1 MFLPIK
7 NKKCASWKWHDID
20 IYNFISLDIK
30 KWQDYTEPGDELD
43 PGSPLRRT
51 SRNLDDDTAEG
62 LPLPEGVLT
71 TNLGLD
77 VVVVITK
84 TDYMST
90 LEKEQDYKWV
100 SSEKFVI
107 LQILIS
113 YFIFFLFFLFRD
125 EHFDFMQ
132 QWIRRFC
139 LQYGAGL
146 FYTSAKEDKNCD
158 LLYKYL
164 THRIYSLPF
173 RTPALVVEKDAVL
186 M

>member
-1 MFLPIK
+1 M
-7 NKKCASWKWHDID
+7 
-20 IYNFISLDIK
+20 YNFVSLDIK

-100 SSEKFVI
+100 SSEKFVVM
-107 LQILIS
+107 
-113 YFIFFLFFLFRD
+113 YNK
-125 EHFDFMQ
+125 
-132 QWIRRFC
+132 C
-139 LQYGAGL
+139 
-146 FYTSAKEDKNCD
+146 
-158 LLYKYL
+158 
-164 THRIYSLPF
+164 
-173 RTPALVVEKDAVL
+173 
-186 M
+186 

>member
-1 MFLPIK
+1 MCVKLVEK
-7 NKKCASWKWHDID
+7 HDIAMYD
-20 IYNFISLDIK
+20 FISLDIK

-100 SSEKFVI
+100 SSE
-107 LQILIS
+107 
-113 YFIFFLFFLFRD
+113 
-125 EHFDFMQ
+125 
-132 QWIRRFC
+132 RRVR
-139 LQYGAGL
+139 G
-146 FYTSAKEDKNCD
+146 SAN
-158 LLYKYL
+158 
-164 THRIYSLPF
+164 R
-173 RTPALVVEKDAVL
+173 
-186 M
+186 